1 MDIFKK
7 PDDSLDNTEKII
19 LLPQTH
25 SIERVQINDKRHYKV
40 TSEDGD
46 IVGAFPSVTSI
57 LGATK
62 DQKGLDRWRNRV
74 GHAVAKQIGK
84 DAVERGTVMH
94 RLCELYCELP
104 DNMEKAERLEAMLE
118 LSRNDEE
125 VNQYDARAIV
135 IGSQLFYNFYQT
147 DFFERI
153 KQGIFQEKFLWNHIV
168 HTRKDGVIEDLS
180 YAGTVDNFSVM
191 DDDLK
196 KVVDFKTAKKA
207 KVEKWIISYKKQ
219 CAAYAYAIKER
230 YGVMPEGAEIWIS
243 NEIDRYPQC
252 FTLNSNDIKHFFR
265 EFLKDRRKF
274 NEIMA
279 QKNTNI
285 EGLL

>member
-1 MDIFKK
+1 MDIFSKQ
-7 PDDSLDNTEKII
+7 SDN
-19 LLPQTH
+19 LPEVVPLQEQTH
-25 SIERVQINDKRHYKV
+25 TIQRVTINDKRHYEVK
-40 TSEDGD
+40 TESGI

-62 DQKGLDRWRNRV
+62 DQRGLDRWRKLV
-74 GHAVAKQIGK
+74 GHDVAEQIGK

-104 DNMEKAERLEAMLE
+104 DNMEKNERLQTMLE
-118 LSRNDEE
+118 LSRLDKE
-125 VNQYDARAIV
+125 VNQYDARAII

-153 KQGIFQEKFLWNHIV
+153 QSGIFQEKFLWNQILY
-168 HTRKDGVIEDLS
+168 TNKDGIIEDLS
-180 YAGTVDNFSVM
+180 YAGTVDNFSLM
-191 DDDLK
+191 DDNLK

-207 KVEKWIISYKKQ
+207 KEEKWIISYKKQ
-219 CAAYAYAIKER
+219 CAAYSYAIKER
-230 YGVMPEGAEIWIS
+230 YGIMPEGAEIWIS
-243 NEIDRYPQC
+243 AEDNRHPQC
-252 FTLNSNDIKHFFR
+252 FILNSNDLKYWFR

-274 NEIMA
+274 NEIMV
-279 QKNTNI
+279 QKNTEI